1 MYIDYVNHFI
11 CILKTSILEEIKMN
25 NKIIMGKNGILLLC
39 TWIINK
45 LGLLLPAIIL
55 FILLMILDYIS
66 GILAAKKEA
75 LENED
80 SHQYGLNSKKGILG
94 IYKKIGYMLTIVV
107 AVCIDYLLFK
117 FSSELGLK
125 YSTNTFFGLVVTI
138 WLIINEI
145 LSILENIN
153 RMGCELPNFLSKLL
167 SELKKDIDDTH
178 STGQSR

>member
-1 MYIDYVNHFI
+1 
-11 CILKTSILEEIKMN
+11 MN

-145 LSILENIN
+145 LSILENIS

-178 STGQSR
+178 SPGQSR